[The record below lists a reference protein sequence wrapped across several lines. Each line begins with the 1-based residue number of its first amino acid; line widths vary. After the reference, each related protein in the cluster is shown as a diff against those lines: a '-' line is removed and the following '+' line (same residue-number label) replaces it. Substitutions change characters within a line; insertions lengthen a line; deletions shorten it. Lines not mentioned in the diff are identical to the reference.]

1 MDKVKEDM
9 DKRVSSIEKN
19 EKIES
24 RQRQLIGV
32 R

>member
-1 MDKVKEDM
+1 MDNVKEDM

-24 RQRQLIGV
+24 RQPQLIGV